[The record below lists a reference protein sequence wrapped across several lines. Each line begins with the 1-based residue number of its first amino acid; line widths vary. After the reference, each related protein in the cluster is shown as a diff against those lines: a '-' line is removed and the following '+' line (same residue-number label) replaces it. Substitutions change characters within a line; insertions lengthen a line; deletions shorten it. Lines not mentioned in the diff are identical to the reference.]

1 MRLAAGALLSV
12 AAGCAAAG
20 PQALTDP
27 AQARAQLVEIGS
39 IDPTICIDLRYS
51 TKFNF
56 LGEPIYGEPR
66 AYLRRDAAERL
77 ARVQSALAL
86 RGLGLKVWDAYR
98 PLAAQRRMWALVPD
112 ERYVSNPQKGGRHT
126 RGASVDVTLV
136 DVHGRELPMPTIFD
150 DFTERAAVDA
160 PAPEVARRNRD
171 LLRDAMAEGGFTVL
185 SSEWWHYDADGWSAL
200 APIDV
205 ALEALSGDTR
215 YSKPAS
221 KRDTTS
227 TREVGAPLETAR

>member
-1 MRLAAGALLSV
+1 MRLLAAPLLAMV
-12 AAGCAAAG
+12 AGCAAAG
-20 PQALTDP
+20 PGAITDP
-27 AQARAQLVEIGS
+27 AQARAELVELAS
-39 IDPTICIDLRYS
+39 IDSTICVDLRYA
-51 TKFNF
+51 TKLNF
-56 LGEPIYGEPR
+56 LGERIYGVPR

-77 ARVQSALAL
+77 VRVQRSLAQ

-98 PLAAQRRMWALVPD
+98 PLSAQRRMWALVPD

-136 DVHGRELPMPTIFD
+136 DVHGRELPMPTCFD
-150 DFTERAAVDA
+150 EFTERASVGA
-160 PAPEVARRNRD
+160 PAPEAARRNRD
-171 LLRDAMAEGGFTVL
+171 ILVDAMAEGGFTVL
-185 SSEWWHYDADGWSAL
+185 ASEWWHYDAEGWTAL
-200 APIDV
+200 KPIDV
-205 ALEALSGDTR
+205 SLEEIPEETN